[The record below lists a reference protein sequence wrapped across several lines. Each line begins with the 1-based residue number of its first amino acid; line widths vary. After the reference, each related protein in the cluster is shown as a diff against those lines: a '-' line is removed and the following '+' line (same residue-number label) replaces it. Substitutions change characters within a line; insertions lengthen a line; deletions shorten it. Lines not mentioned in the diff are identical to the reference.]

1 MNTLLITNNVEQ
13 DTRNMWT
20 NPKQYAT
27 KRAHRSRAAI
37 NVNEI
42 NISPKK
48 KDVEEDVMLLHF
60 LAEHRTNMKSKN
72 NRSKK

>member
-37 NVNEI
+37 NVN
-42 NISPKK
+42 
-48 KDVEEDVMLLHF
+48 
-60 LAEHRTNMKSKN
+60 
-72 NRSKK
+72 